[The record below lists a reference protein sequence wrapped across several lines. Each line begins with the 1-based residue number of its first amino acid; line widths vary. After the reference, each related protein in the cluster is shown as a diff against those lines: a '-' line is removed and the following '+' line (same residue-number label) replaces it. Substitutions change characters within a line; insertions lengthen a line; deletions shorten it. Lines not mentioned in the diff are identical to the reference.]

1 MAGDIVD
8 YAIAQG
14 AEEIRIQL
22 QPKQKT
28 FLKTVESKSVSF
40 FGGAKGGGKSKGL
53 QLIMLLRRFKYP
65 QSTGAIFRRTFP
77 ELEGNHIRPLFQ
89 AFPSLREFWNEGKKL
104 LTLPNGSTLQF
115 CHCSNEADIDLYQG
129 REFHD
134 LAIDEAGQWTEA
146 MFRKLQGSN
155 RSSKEGIRARTLLTG
170 NPGGVG
176 HGWLKRI
183 FVERRFNIRERP
195 EDYAFIQAMVDDNQA
210 LMANDPDY
218 VHRLDSE
225 PNEALRKA
233 YRYGD
238 WDIFAGQF
246 FQEINRDVHLIKP
259 FDIPA
264 HWNRF
269 GAYDF
274 GYNHPAAFG
283 WFANDADGNTFLY
296 REFVKAGMRVDQY
309 ARALNAFPDT
319 ANLYPI
325 VAGHDCWTQKNVLK
339 DTLQPP
345 TIAEEFLAHGIN
357 LRRAVI
363 DRIQGASQL
372 RSYLAW
378 QNRPPLNKPRFYI
391 FNTCPITYDA
401 ISRMIH
407 DPDRVEDVLKV
418 DATEGDP
425 LSGDDA
431 YDMVRYGLMS
441 RPLISDVPKVLHPYG
456 SKEHSDEVA
465 EALFKNVVDKQKQAK
480 EQRDGVGMNWQ
491 TDSNMVPPWS
501 QW

>member
-1 MAGDIVD
+1 MIDLT
-8 YAIAQG
+8 IA
-14 AEEIRIQL
+14 L
-22 QPKQKT
+22 QKKQRLFLETIEKT
-28 FLKTVESKSVSF
+28 PITFY
-40 FGGAKGGGKSKGL
+40 GGAKGGGKSKGL
-53 QLIMLLRRFKYP
+53 QLIMLLRRFKYHG
-65 QSTGAIFRRTFP
+65 STGAIFRRTYP

-89 AFPSLREFWNEGKKL
+89 AFPQLRPYWNEAKKL

-115 CHCSNEADIDLYQG
+115 CHCNNEADIDLYQG

-146 MFRKLQGSN
+146 MFRKLLGSN
-155 RSSKEGIRARTLLTG
+155 RSSKGGVAARALLTG

-183 FVERRFNIRERP
+183 FVERRFNERERP
-195 EDYAFIQAMVDDNQA
+195 TDHAFIQALVDDNEA
-210 LMANDPDY
+210 LMENDPNY

-238 WDIFAGQF
+238 WNIFAGQF
-246 FQEINRDVHLIKP
+246 FQEISREVHLIKP
-259 FDIPA
+259 FTIPR

-283 WFANDADGNTFLY
+283 WFAVDEDGNTYLY
-296 REFVKAGMRVDQY
+296 REYVKAQLRVDQF
-309 ARALNAFPDT
+309 AREINQFEDT
-319 ANLYPI
+319 SLLYPI
-325 VAGHDCWTQKNVLK
+325 VAGHDCWTIKGVLK
-339 DTLQPP
+339 DTAAPP
-345 TIAEEFLAHGIN
+345 TVAEEFQTHGIN
-357 LRRAVI
+357 LKRAVI

-378 QNRPPLNKPRFYI
+378 QGKPNNKPRFYI
-391 FNTCPITYDA
+391 FDTCPVSFDT

-441 RPLISDVPKVLHPYG
+441 RPTITDALVVKHPIGSAAWHAESANISWEAEREKLIEGQGDWPEQPSD
-456 SKEHSDEVA
+456 
-465 EALFKNVVDKQKQAK
+465 
-480 EQRDGVGMNWQ
+480 
-491 TDSNMVPPWS
+491 PWS
-501 QW
+501 I